1 MAKLKGMFKY
11 AFLLMNVVSFK
22 GYGQHNLIEKQTEVS
37 VTDSFSLVKFIERE
51 NNEHPAHDIYK
62 IWENKYINYNVEA
75 PNEHRI
81 GLTDFHMPCKNN
93 KVTSSYGYRNTF
105 KRNHYGTDIKVFI
118 GDTIY
123 SAFSGKVRVVE
134 YSKNG
139 YGKYIIIRH
148 DNGLETLYAHL
159 SKQIVKNNQLVRS
172 GEAIGLGGNTGRSTG
187 PHLHFEVRFLG
198 KYINPE
204 TLFSFD
210 TRKSKYEHF
219 TLNKNGNIVSYV
231 ASSENAPLNATDEQ
245 TGDIIHKVKK
255 GESLYTISK
264 KYDITVN
271 ELKRINGLTKNTL
284 HIGQILKCS

>member
-11 AFLLMNVVSFK
+11 AFLLMNIVSFK

-51 NNEHPAHDIYK
+51 SNEHPAHDIYK
-62 IWENKYINYNVEA
+62 TWENRYINYNVEA
-75 PNEHRI
+75 PDEYRVV
-81 GLTDFHMPCKNN
+81 LTGFHMPCKNN
-93 KVTSSYGYRNTF
+93 NVTSNYGYRKAF

-123 SAFSGKVRVVE
+123 AVFDGKVRVVDFNR
-134 YSKNG
+134 NG

-159 SKQIVKNNQLVRS
+159 SKQLVSHNQTVKG
-172 GEAIGLGGNTGRSTG
+172 GEVIGLGGNTGRTTG

-204 TLFSFD
+204 TLFSFE
-210 TRKSKYEHF
+210 TREHKYQHF
-219 TLNKNGNIVSYV
+219 TLDKHGKIVSYV
-231 ASSENAPLNATDEQ
+231 LTETKNIEDIAEEKEEE
-245 TGDIIHKVKK
+245 IIHKVKK
-255 GESLYTISK
+255 GESLYSISK
-264 KYDITVN
+264 KYNITVDK
-271 ELKRINGLTKNTL
+271 LKRINGLKKNTL
-284 HIGQILKCS
+284 HVGQILKCS